1 MTITLQNQ
9 KARTMANDI
18 VTISGEFEVQC
29 RMVDKSN
36 QPLGYIIGGYAAD
49 GKWHNFLVAL
59 DVVERKEE

>member
-1 MTITLQNQ
+1 
-9 KARTMANDI
+9 MANDI